1 MYLDAY
7 RIDDSAFARYIK
19 NSSHEC
25 QLSIPPKQIIMPSG
39 NAIDFVPADLDPA
52 ADLKDLEAN
61 KGETE
66 HVEHASVKNE
76 EGDLGFAIS
85 EDNSKPRTGLRR
97 LLRRNPSAEFLREVA
112 EANEHELDPV
122 EVKKVSFQVIFPSTC
137 T

>member
-1 MYLDAY
+1 
-7 RIDDSAFARYIK
+7 
-19 NSSHEC
+19 
-25 QLSIPPKQIIMPSG
+25 MPSG

-122 EVKKVSFQVIFPSTC
+122 EVKKVGFQVIFPSTC
-137 T
+137 I